1 MTHCGELVEL
11 SKELVEQLHQL
22 LRRALWRQAGEAHD
36 VRKQDAAGTKR
47 ERKGGLGS
55 GASMLDV

>member
-22 LRRALWRQAGEAHD
+22 LSRALWCQAGETHD
-36 VRKQDAAGTKR
+36 VRKQDAAGT
-47 ERKGGLGS
+47 ERKEKRGKWEKRKEF
-55 GASMLDV
+55 